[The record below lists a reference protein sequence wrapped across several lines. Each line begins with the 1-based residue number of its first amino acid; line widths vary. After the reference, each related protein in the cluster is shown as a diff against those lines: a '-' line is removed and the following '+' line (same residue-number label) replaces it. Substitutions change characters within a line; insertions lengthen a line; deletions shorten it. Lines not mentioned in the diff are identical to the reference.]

1 MNSVLLL
8 ILFPLISAV
17 LVFFAGRKSAGKI
30 ALTASVLS
38 LFIFLYQMSSYHP
51 HKGVTGSFMFNWIP
65 GINAEFHMGL
75 DSQSLILM
83 LLTSLVVPIGITASL
98 PKAEEKGAT
107 YYGLML
113 IGLSALLGFFAAQNA
128 ITFYVFFEAALIPFY
143 LIVLMH
149 GGPERKK
156 AVFKFFIYTVFGSL
170 LMLGAII
177 YFYSLIGINKAGDW
191 STIYLIDLPLD
202 AQMWIL
208 GGLFVA
214 FAIKS
219 PLFPF
224 HTWQADLY
232 AQADR
237 PTVILI
243 AAILSKMGVFGMLR
257 FYNVVPE
264 AIDSMRY
271 ALICLCL
278 IGVIYGALVAWR
290 QSEMTRIVAYSS
302 LSHMGMIA
310 AALFSGTVSGLEGSL
325 FQMFT
330 HGILAAGL
338 FFVIDVLMQRSNNP
352 SIYGYTGLAKSQPR
366 LAVYFFVIVLASV
379 GLPLTNGFIGELY
392 MLWGITEYNLW
403 LGAIAGVSIILGA
416 VYMLRFFQKSM
427 MGESLQENSSFA
439 PLKIQEDYIFIV
451 MMFIILSFGFFP
463 KTWLELSEYAVAQ
476 FAHFKI

>member
-202 AQMWIL
+202 AQMWI
-208 GGLFVA
+208 
-214 FAIKS
+214 
-219 PLFPF
+219 
-224 HTWQADLY
+224 
-232 AQADR
+232 
-237 PTVILI
+237 
-243 AAILSKMGVFGMLR
+243 FGW
-257 FYNVVPE
+257 
-264 AIDSMRY
+264 
-271 ALICLCL
+271 
-278 IGVIYGALVAWR
+278 LVC
-290 QSEMTRIVAYSS
+290 
-302 LSHMGMIA
+302 
-310 AALFSGTVSGLEGSL
+310 
-325 FQMFT
+325 
-330 HGILAAGL
+330 
-338 FFVIDVLMQRSNNP
+338 
-352 SIYGYTGLAKSQPR
+352 
-366 LAVYFFVIVLASV
+366 SV
-379 GLPLTNGFIGELY
+379 CY
-392 MLWGITEYNLW
+392 KITF
-403 LGAIAGVSIILGA
+403 VSISYLAG
-416 VYMLRFFQKSM
+416 
-427 MGESLQENSSFA
+427 
-439 PLKIQEDYIFIV
+439 
-451 MMFIILSFGFFP
+451 
-463 KTWLELSEYAVAQ
+463 
-476 FAHFKI
+476 